1 MDRVEANIVACA
13 CAQNSDVNNI
23 LNLRLCLRQGK
34 REKREDI
41 FTVQAAKKEL
51 SLFLYLYVRVIIVSN
66 VHDKELQ
73 TNKRRVAK

>member
-41 FTVQAAKKEL
+41 FSEKGDGEL

-66 VHDKELQ
+66 VHNKEIQ

>member
-41 FTVQAAKKEL
+41 FSEKGDGEL

>member
-23 LNLRLCLRQGK
+23 RNLRLCLRQGK
-34 REKREDI
+34 REKGEDI
-41 FTVQAAKKEL
+41 FSEKGDGEL

-66 VHDKELQ
+66 VHNKEIQ

>member
-41 FTVQAAKKEL
+41 FSEKGDGEL

-73 TNKRRVAK
+73 TNKRRFAK

>member
-23 LNLRLCLRQGK
+23 LNLRLCWRQGK
-34 REKREDI
+34 REKGEDI
-41 FTVQAAKKEL
+41 FSEKGDGEL

-66 VHDKELQ
+66 VHNKEIQ